1 MIHSTVVITEFHNDI
16 VSLLFK
22 ENKLGNISVCNPDND
37 ILSNIY
43 IGKVKKVVKNINA
56 AFVEIMPDL
65 LCYLSLE
72 NLKQVF
78 LTNRTSTTNDIKE
91 GDEVLV
97 QVIKE
102 AVKTKE
108 PVITTE
114 ISLSGKYCA
123 VSMNQKNN
131 GKLHFSKKLSK
142 EYIAQLKNELSYHSN
157 HDIIIRTNALNCKNV
172 NEIEDEITF
181 LNNKMQKIIDTSSY
195 RVCYS
200 VLHIQS
206 PEYIKFI
213 NEIDMENI
221 DRIVTDI
228 NPVFETLQ
236 SNYQNDLEILNKVS
250 FYEDNYSLQKLYS
263 IESQISDVLSKKIW
277 LKSGGNIVI
286 EYTEALTVID
296 VNTGKCN
303 LKKDKAYTILQ
314 INMEAATEITRQLI
328 LRNISGIIVIDF
340 INMELDEYKNQL
352 ITCLRSSIKTD
363 KIQTDFVD
371 ITKLGLVEITR
382 KKVRKPLYE
391 QFSRKMGTIS

>member
-1 MIHSTVVITEFHNDI
+1 MVVITEFHNDI

-37 ILSNIY
+37 ILFNIY

-78 LTNRTSTTNDIKE
+78 ITNRTSTTNDIKE
-91 GDEVLV
+91 GDELLV

-123 VSMNQKNN
+123 VSLNQTNN

-142 EYIAQLKNELSYHSN
+142 EYKEQLKNALSYDSN

-172 NEIEDEITF
+172 NEIENEITS

-195 RVCYS
+195 RVYYS

-213 NEIDMENI
+213 NEIDMDNI

-228 NPVFETLQ
+228 NPVFEALQ
-236 SNYQNDLEILNKVS
+236 SNYQNDPEILNKVS
-250 FYEDNYSLQKLYS
+250 FYEDKYSLQKLYS
-263 IESQISDVLSKKIW
+263 IESQISDVLSKKVW

-303 LKKDKAYTILQ
+303 LKKDKAYTIFQ
-314 INMEAATEITRQLI
+314 INMEAATEIARQLI

-340 INMELDEYKNQL
+340 INMEIEEYKEQL
-352 ITCLRSSIKTD
+352 ISCLRSCIEKD

-391 QFSRKMGTIS
+391 QISRNMETIS